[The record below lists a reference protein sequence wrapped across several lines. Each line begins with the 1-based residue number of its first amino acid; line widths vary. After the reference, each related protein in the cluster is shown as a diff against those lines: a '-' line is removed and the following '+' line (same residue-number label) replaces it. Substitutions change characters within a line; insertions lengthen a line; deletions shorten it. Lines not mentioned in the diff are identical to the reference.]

1 MQLEV
6 KYDRNNHRVIVED
19 ISSGII
25 GRIIRVKDDDDA
37 YRVMSSIDLEEAAN
51 RVKEISLHNT

>member
-37 YRVMSSIDLEEAAN
+37 YRVMSSINLEEAAK